1 MKKTIISVMM
11 IWLILAAAVCPVSA
25 WAAEAY
31 ESYSYDSRGNAVP
44 SQAGYTAE
52 KSISGKDIGAGSF
65 DSPSDIFFAGNG
77 MFYIADTGNNRI
89 IAVNS
94 EFDSVC
100 EVYRKL
106 VLPDGNET
114 VLSEPT
120 GVFVSAEK
128 DMMYIADSGNSR
140 VIVCSTDGQVKMEI
154 TKPDSPV
161 YDSQKTFIPRK
172 VIADKAGN
180 IYVQLGNF
188 TTGAAMFSP
197 DGEFMGFYGANRT
210 EPTAEVVLKYIRNLF
225 SSEEKRSQR
234 TRTVPA
240 GITGF
245 DIAGDFIFTCT
256 SSSTQKLDTVKKLNA
271 AGKNI
276 FANKEMIFGDLTPVY
291 NAVRNEFLAP
301 SIIDIDV
308 SEEGFINCLDLT
320 TGRVFQYDEDC
331 ELIFIAGAKS
341 SQLGGFKEPAAVES
355 AEGRLYVLDTGKNTV
370 TVFEETEFGRTVHS
384 AVTLYNDGY
393 YEEALEP
400 WYEVLRRDGNYR
412 RAYEGVA
419 SALLNKGDY
428 SGAMKYARLG
438 YAVDIYNKAFEGW
451 REIFIR
457 EHFVHICVITALLVI
472 AYIFRKKLRTAA
484 DRIKSVLAQKLG
496 KFRSKHVR
504 RNAEKKKSKY
514 RGTVI
519 ILIMM
524 FFGQIAEGRLYG
536 FQFGYPD
543 DRTFSIVP
551 YIVKSF
557 VIFAAWVIGSRAV
570 STFLDGSGTAEKIC
584 ISSAHALVPYVVQ
597 LFVCTGLSH
606 VLIQDEV
613 VFIQIIRIAGIVLTA
628 VMLFIAA
635 KNVHCYSVGR
645 TAFSVA
651 LTIAAMLIMLFLLV
665 LFMSLIQQ
673 VWLFISTIWTEITYR
688 IRMG

>member
-1 MKKTIISVMM
+1 MKKAIISVMM
-11 IWLILAAAVCPVSA
+11 IWLILAGAVCPVSA

-44 SQAGYTAE
+44 SQAGYTAV
-52 KSISGKDIGAGSF
+52 KSVSGSDIGAGNF
-65 DSPSDIFFAGNG
+65 DSPSDIFLSGDG
-77 MFYIADTGNNRI
+77 MFYIADTGNDRVI
-89 IAVNS
+89 VV
-94 EFDSVC
+94 DSNFEGVC
-100 EVYRKL
+100 GIYESFIL
-106 VLPDGNET
+106 SDGSKTN
-114 VLSEPT
+114 LSEPT
-120 GVFVSAEK
+120 GVFVSAER

-180 IYVQLGNF
+180 IYVQLSNN
-188 TTGAAMFSP
+188 TNGAAMFSP

-256 SSSTQKLDTVKKLNA
+256 SSSTQRLDTVKKLNA

-276 FANKEMIFGDLTPVY
+276 FADKELVFGDLMPVY
-291 NAVRNEFLAP
+291 NAVRNEYLAP

-331 ELIFIAGAKS
+331 ELIFIAGTKAD
-341 SQLGGFKEPAAVES
+341 QLGGFKEPAAVES
-355 AEGRLYVLDTGKNTV
+355 DGERLYVLDSGKNTV
-370 TVFEETEFGRTVHS
+370 TVFEETEFGRTVHK
-384 AVTLYNDGY
+384 AVKLYNDGY

-412 RAYEGVA
+412 RAYVGVA

-438 YAVDIYNKAFEGW
+438 YATDIYNKAFEGW

-472 AYIFRKKLRTAA
+472 AYIFRQRLLSAA
-484 DRIKSVLAQKLG
+484 GRIKVRI
-496 KFRSKHVR
+496 FRTVGRLRKKYVR
-504 RNAEKKKSKY
+504 RDSRTKITKY
-514 RGTVI
+514 KGTI
-519 ILIMM
+519 LILIMM

-551 YIVKSF
+551 YIVRSF
-557 VIFAAWVIGSRAV
+557 VIFAAWVTGSRAV
-570 STFLDGSGTAEKIC
+570 STFLDGSGTAGRIC
-584 ISSAHALVPYVVQ
+584 VSSARALVPYIVQ

-606 VLIQDEV
+606 ILIQDEV
-613 VFIQIIRIAGIVLTA
+613 VFIQIIRIAGIAVTA
-628 VMLFIAA
+628 VMLFIAV

-645 TAFSVA
+645 TAFSVV

-673 VWLFISTIWTEITYR
+673 IWLFICTIWTEITYR

>member
-1 MKKTIISVMM
+1 MKKAIISVMM
-11 IWLILAAAVCPVSA
+11 IWLLLAGVCPLSV
-25 WAAEAY
+25 WASEPY

-44 SQAGYTAE
+44 SQAGYTAV
-52 KSISGKDIGAGSF
+52 KSVSGSDIGAGSL
-65 DSPSDIFFAGNG
+65 DSPSDIFLSGDG
-77 MFYIADTGNNRI
+77 TFYIADTGNDRI
-89 IAVNS
+89 IAV
-94 EFDSVC
+94 DSNFEGVC
-100 EVYRKL
+100 GIYDSFIF
-106 VLPDGNET
+106 PDGSET
-114 VLSEPT
+114 RLSKPT
-120 GVFVSAEK
+120 GIYVSA
-128 DMMYIADSGNSR
+128 DRNMMYIADSGNSR
-140 VIVCSTDGQVKMEI
+140 VLICSTDGRVTMEL

-172 VIADKAGN
+172 IIADKAGN
-180 IYVQLGNF
+180 IYVQLSNI

-197 DGEFMGFYGANRT
+197 EGEFMGFYGANRT

-234 TRTVPA
+234 RRTVPA

-291 NAVRNEFLAP
+291 NAVRNEFFAP
-301 SIIDIDV
+301 SIIDIDI
-308 SEEGFINCLDLT
+308 SAEGFINCLDLT

-331 ELIFIAGAKS
+331 ELVFITGTKS
-341 SQLGGFKEPAAVES
+341 NQLGGFKDPAAVES
-355 AEGRLYVLDTGKNTV
+355 DEERLYVLDSGKNTV
-370 TVFEETEFGRTVHS
+370 TVFEETTFGGTVHE
-384 AVTLYNDGY
+384 AVKLYNDGY

-400 WYEVLRRDGNYR
+400 WYEVLRCDGNYR
-412 RAYEGVA
+412 RAYVGVA

-438 YAVDIYNKAFEGW
+438 YATDIYNKAFEGW

-457 EHFVHICVITALLVI
+457 EHFIHICLIIVLLVI
-472 AYIFRKKLRTAA
+472 LYFFRKRLRLAA
-484 DRIKSVLAQKLG
+484 G
-496 KFRSKHVR
+496 KIRVRLSQAVGRLRKNHVR
-504 RNAEKKKSKY
+504 RNSGTKISKY
-514 RGTVI
+514 KGTI
-519 ILIMM
+519 FILIMM

-551 YIVKSF
+551 YIVRSF

-570 STFLDGSGTAEKIC
+570 STFLDGSGTAGRIC
-584 ISSAHALVPYVVQ
+584 TSSASALVPYIVQ

-606 VLIQDEV
+606 ILIQDEV

-635 KNVHCYSVGR
+635 KNVHGYSAGR
-645 TAFSVA
+645 TAFSVV

-673 VWLFISTIWTEITYR
+673 IWLFICTIWTEITYR

>member
-1 MKKTIISVMM
+1 MM
-11 IWLILAAAVCPVSA
+11 IWLILAGAVCPVSA

-44 SQAGYTAE
+44 SQAGYTAV
-52 KSISGKDIGAGSF
+52 KSVSGSDIGAGNF
-65 DSPSDIFFAGNG
+65 DSPSDIFLSGDG
-77 MFYIADTGNNRI
+77 MFYIADTGNDRVI
-89 IAVNS
+89 VV
-94 EFDSVC
+94 DSNFEGVC
-100 EVYRKL
+100 GIYESFIL
-106 VLPDGNET
+106 SDGSKTN
-114 VLSEPT
+114 LSEPT
-120 GVFVSAEK
+120 GVFVSAER

-140 VIVCSTDGQVKMEI
+140 VLVCSTDGSVSMEL

-180 IYVQLGNF
+180 IYVQLSNN
-188 TTGAAMFSP
+188 TNGAAMFSP

-210 EPTAEVVLKYIRNLF
+210 EPTAEVVLKYIRNIF

-291 NAVRNEFLAP
+291 NAVRNKFFAP

-331 ELIFIAGAKS
+331 ELIFIAGTKAD
-341 SQLGGFKEPAAVES
+341 QLGGFKEPAAVES
-355 AEGRLYVLDTGKNTV
+355 DDERLYVLDSGKNTV
-370 TVFEETEFGRTVHS
+370 TVFEETTFGGTVHK
-384 AVTLYNDGY
+384 AVKLYNDGY

-400 WYEVLRRDGNYR
+400 WYEVLRHDGNYR
-412 RAYEGVA
+412 RAYVGVA

-438 YAVDIYNKAFEGW
+438 YATDIYNKAFEGW

-457 EHFVHICVITALLVI
+457 EHFVHICVIIALLVI
-472 AYIFRKKLRTAA
+472 AYIFRQRLLSAA
-484 DRIKSVLAQKLG
+484 GRIKVRI
-496 KFRSKHVR
+496 FRTVGRLRKKYVR
-504 RNAEKKKSKY
+504 RNSRTKITKY
-514 RGTVI
+514 KGTI
-519 ILIMM
+519 LILIMM

-551 YIVKSF
+551 YIVRSF
-557 VIFAAWVIGSRAV
+557 VIFAAWVTGSRAV
-570 STFLDGSGTAEKIC
+570 STFLDGSGTAGRIC
-584 ISSAHALVPYVVQ
+584 VSSARALVPYIVQ

-606 VLIQDEV
+606 ILIQDEV
-613 VFIQIIRIAGIVLTA
+613 VFIQIIRIAGIAVTA
-628 VMLFIAA
+628 VMLFIAV

-645 TAFSVA
+645 TAFSVV

-673 VWLFISTIWTEITYR
+673 IWLFVCTIWTEITYR